1 MKTLK
6 EVQNYILE
14 LKTVIRQQNYY
25 LLSNDFLLKTL
36 YDPKNCQILENDLK
50 FYERI
55 EHKLLDKIFYKMIK
69 LLKGV

>member
-14 LKTVIRQQNYY
+14 LKTVIRQQNSY

-36 YDPKNCQILENDLK
+36 T
-50 FYERI
+50 F
-55 EHKLLDKIFYKMIK
+55 LLYCRLNK
-69 LLKGV
+69 